1 MNTFGKDVCHGWN
14 EKAKS
19 PLLILV
25 DSNTKHEFQRKIARA
40 TWLRNVHR
48 NQSRI
53 HVVFFVGKPHSLNTA
68 EHLLMENRKH
78 GDIVW
83 THVPENSNYD
93 RSLKMVSGLN
103 WVLKKCKHAKFVL
116 KVDDKTIVNMPALL
130 RFIDKQNNAKNTI
143 WGFKHNVS
151 PIKTN
156 KKYVDYTCE
165 HAYLMTRDAVKNLYS
180 GSLENI
186 PYLSD
191 ENQFLTGVVATN
203 QGVNVIHDKHF
214 KAVTLSSVL
223 PNNSTAVEKCEYSKN
238 HFIFLKP
245 ENRDE
250 WSHIL
255 SSFKIC
261 KSNLV
266 KNAKHHKSV

>member
-1 MNTFGKDVCHGWN
+1 MNTFGKDVCHSWN
-14 EKAKS
+14 EKVKS

-40 TWLRNVHR
+40 TWLRNFHG
-48 NQSRI
+48 NQSRV

-83 THVPENSNYD
+83 THVPEKSNYD

-130 RFIDKQNNAKNTI
+130 RFIAKQNNAKNTI

-151 PIKTN
+151 P
-156 KKYVDYTCE
+156 
-165 HAYLMTRDAVKNLYS
+165 
-180 GSLENI
+180 
-186 PYLSD
+186 
-191 ENQFLTGVVATN
+191 
-203 QGVNVIHDKHF
+203 
-214 KAVTLSSVL
+214 
-223 PNNSTAVEKCEYSKN
+223 
-238 HFIFLKP
+238 
-245 ENRDE
+245 
-250 WSHIL
+250 
-255 SSFKIC
+255 
-261 KSNLV
+261 
-266 KNAKHHKSV
+266 